1 MEGHQNIQGDT
12 KGKSSAHHFKFLTHV
27 YKSWLET
34 RVFPPDTTSA
44 FHPASS
50 PRPPPSLGDIS
61 LRTHS
66 PPVSGRLQSMQGILE
81 SINEDGP
88 QDTSP
93 SLTRFLSDDNGVGS
107 RPIDDVPNVPSYSDE
122 HVQVSMGGTPVASD
136 VAIAIQNL
144 GVEGQADLVSL
155 FICQYGVV
163 LIGTVTRCTN
173 SIKARPNGTYGI
185 KATSGLRLSSQILRS
200 ASWRSY
206 MSGRSNGTRCWQ
218 SDVTRRRRVSGE
230 RIQGKADTWQGRRW
244 KRGSE

>member
-44 FHPASS
+44 SHPASS

-66 PPVSGRLQSMQGILE
+66 PPVSGRLQSEILE

-93 SLTRFLSDDNGVGS
+93 SLTRFLSDDNGIGS
-107 RPIDDVPNVPSYSDE
+107 RPIDDVPNIPSYSYE
-122 HVQVSMGGTPVASD
+122 RIQVSMGGIPVASD

-144 GVEGQADLVSL
+144 GVEGQA
-155 FICQYGVV
+155 G
-163 LIGTVTRCTN
+163 
-173 SIKARPNGTYGI
+173 
-185 KATSGLRLSSQILRS
+185 
-200 ASWRSY
+200 
-206 MSGRSNGTRCWQ
+206 
-218 SDVTRRRRVSGE
+218 
-230 RIQGKADTWQGRRW
+230 
-244 KRGSE
+244 

>member
-34 RVFPPDTTSA
+34 RVFPPDTTSTS
-44 FHPASS
+44 HPASS

-66 PPVSGRLQSMQGILE
+66 PPVSGRLQSMQRILE
-81 SINEDGP
+81 SINEDRP

-107 RPIDDVPNVPSYSDE
+107 RPIDDSYR
-122 HVQVSMGGTPVASD
+122 VQVSMGGAPVASD

-163 LIGTVTRCTN
+163 LIGTVTRCTD

-218 SDVTRRRRVSGE
+218 SNATRRRRVSGE
-230 RIQGKADTWQGRRW
+230 RIQRKADTWQGRGW
-244 KRGSE
+244 ERGSE